1 MGQPTGNEGQK
12 RVNRQA
18 MKCRNGSSDRYIY
31 IYISAHT
38 GHLWW
43 IPMHWLTGQAHLRV
57 VPGPGEVV
65 APIPYHGRQLT
76 LYSHQ
81 GKQHKQ
87 QLEHQ
92 HISVG
97 VHTYICVC
105 VHECVR
111 ACMCVHVRACM
122 CVHVCWGGGLS
133 FLNILYCTFSDIN
146 LTQGKAS
153 KQASIM

>member
-1 MGQPTGNEGQK
+1 
-12 RVNRQA
+12 
-18 MKCRNGSSDRYIY
+18 
-31 IYISAHT
+31 
-38 GHLWW
+38 
-43 IPMHWLTGQAHLRV
+43 MHWLTGQAHLRV

-65 APIPYHGRQLT
+65 TPIPYHGRQLT

-111 ACMCVHVRACM
+111 ACMCVHV
-122 CVHVCWGGGLS
+122 CWGGGL
-133 FLNILYCTFSDIN
+133 FFFKYTLLHLLRYQFNP
-146 LTQGKAS
+146 GES
-153 KQASIM
+153 KQASKHNVALPKQTPTCLSVLPPLCVCVCACFLHILLSVASHMW